1 MSARRRRA
9 SVDLRPSS
17 AVGRRGR
24 AAFASALGL
33 AVSLALALP
42 RPSVAGEGPLEL
54 QLTADLD
61 DDDANGVRDGLDTA
75 VRGAARRDLVA
86 LPLGGLGGL
95 VFGKRAALSSDGAR
109 IVWRGAPLALPA
121 VVPTGAELQG
131 VRPGGVTLTL
141 GAGPATRE
149 IRLRVV
155 AHGFEDAEGRELDPS
170 VTHLSFSRALPEAS
184 PADDP
189 DGFRVVTRGEGPG
202 GGTVDVLSLSAR
214 GAVLDAVRGVPVD
227 APCAGGVAGC
237 ARSRPLRVVIDRVD
251 RQHPSSAGRSLL
263 GEVGGLVVVARG
275 GQKRSS
281 IHVGGPRASGRPG
294 APAVAG
300 RYRLH
305 VRATVFRA
313 EKTGKPGIFRNE
325 AEAISEARADLED
338 AATLWAQCGIS
349 LHGEAPPDVRIAA
362 PPPPYLVSFGTD
374 LGLPSTG
381 GVLRVRVEGRPAV
394 LVVPPGKTPDEV
406 ARLFAL
412 EVQRAGFRAVVSRNA
427 RITPGA
433 AGSADVLISRAE
445 GRGAAAL
452 ARVEADG
459 MLCTDSTL
467 SVAIGAVDLSDG
479 LTHFGD
485 MDSPAGSLEERS
497 LAKALDDAD
506 PRVVQLVYV
515 PYFLGGGRV
524 GESFIYGDGSSVKNV
539 ILVDRSGVRTRRSSH
554 VVAHELGHVLLDVPG
569 HPDDFGR
576 DTPSLL
582 MDSDAS
588 DASVYGP
595 RRLTDDECARVRAE
609 AGPRAK
615 VPLLEAWPFA
625 VVPLPSLAP

>member
-1 MSARRRRA
+1 
-9 SVDLRPSS
+9 
-17 AVGRRGR
+17 
-24 AAFASALGL
+24 
-33 AVSLALALP
+33 
-42 RPSVAGEGPLEL
+42 
-54 QLTADLD
+54 
-61 DDDANGVRDGLDTA
+61 
-75 VRGAARRDLVA
+75 
-86 LPLGGLGGL
+86 
-95 VFGKRAALSSDGAR
+95 GKRAVLSSDDAR
-109 IVWRGAPLALPA
+109 VVWRGAPLALPA
-121 VVPTGAELQG
+121 VLPAGAELQG
-131 VRPGGVTLTL
+131 VRAGVVVLTL
-141 GAGPATRE
+141 GAGSAARAL
-149 IRLRVV
+149 RLRVV
-155 AHGFEDAEGRELDPS
+155 AHSFEAAGARELDPS
-170 VTHLSFSRALPEAS
+170 AAHLSFSRALPEAS

-189 DGFRVVTRGEGPG
+189 DGFRVVARGEGPRG
-202 GGTVDVLSLSAR
+202 AAVDVVSLSAR
-214 GAVLDAVRGVPVD
+214 GTLLDAQRGVPVD
-227 APCAGGVAGC
+227 APCLTGAADC

-275 GQKRSS
+275 GQKLTS
-281 IHVGGPRASGRPG
+281 IHVGGPRAAGRGGEP
-294 APAVAG
+294 PVAG

-325 AEAISEARADLED
+325 AEALGEARADLDD
-338 AATLWAQCGIS
+338 AAVLWAQCGIT
-349 LHGEAPPDVRIAA
+349 LHGDAPADVRIAA

-381 GVLRVRVEGRPAV
+381 GVLRVRVEGRPV
-394 LVVPPGKTPDEV
+394 VFVVPPGKAPDEV

-452 ARVEADG
+452 ARVEPDG

-479 LTHFGD
+479 LAHFGD

-497 LAKALDDAD
+497 LVKSLEDAD

-524 GESFIYGDGSSVKNV
+524 GESFIFGDGSSVKNV
-539 ILVDRSGVRTRRSSH
+539 IIVDRSGVRARRSSH

-595 RRLTDDECARVRAE
+595 RRLTDEECARVRAE

-615 VPLLEAWPFA
+615 VPLLEPWPFA
-625 VVPLPSLAP
+625 PVPLPSLEP

>member
-1 MSARRRRA
+1 M
-9 SVDLRPSS
+9 
-17 AVGRRGR
+17 
-24 AAFASALGL
+24 GL
-33 AVSLALALP
+33 SLALP
-42 RPSVAGEGPLEL
+42 GPTAASEAALEL
-54 QLTADLD
+54 TLSADLD
-61 DDDANGVRDGLDTA
+61 DDDANGVRDGLDAA

-86 LPLGGLGGL
+86 LPALAY
-95 VFGKRAALSSDGAR
+95 GKRAVLTGDAAR
-109 IVWRGAPLALPA
+109 VVWRGAPLALPA
-121 VVPTGAELQG
+121 ALPAGAELQG
-131 VRPGGVTLTL
+131 VRPGAAVLTL
-141 GAGPATRE
+141 GAGPGARE
-149 IRLRVV
+149 VRLRVV
-155 AHGFEDAEGRELDPS
+155 AHAFEGEGDRELDPS
-170 VTHLSFSRALPEAS
+170 AGHLAFSRALPEAS

-189 DGFRVVTRGEGPG
+189 DGFRVVTRGEGPRG
-202 GGTVDVLSLSAR
+202 AAVDVVSLGPK
-214 GAVLDAVRGVPVD
+214 GAVLDAQRGVPLD
-227 APCAGGVAGC
+227 APCASGGADC

-275 GQKRSS
+275 GRKLTS
-281 IHVGGPRASGRPG
+281 IHVGGPRAAVGAG
-294 APAVAG
+294 APLASG

-313 EKTGKPGIFRNE
+313 EKTGKPALFHNE
-325 AEAISEARADLED
+325 AEALGEARADLED
-338 AATLWAQCGIS
+338 AAVLWAQCGLT
-349 LHGEAPPDVRIAA
+349 LHGDGPPDVRIAA

-381 GVLRVRVEGRPAV
+381 GVLRVRVEGRPVA
-394 LVVPPGKTPDEV
+394 LVVPAGKTPDEV

-433 AGSADVLISRAE
+433 VGSVDVLISRAE

-452 ARVEADG
+452 ARVEPDG

-497 LAKALDDAD
+497 LVKSLEDAD

-524 GESFIYGDGSSVKNV
+524 GESFIFGDGSSVKNV
-539 ILVDRSGVRTRRSSH
+539 IIIDRSGVRARRSSH

-595 RRLTDDECARVRAE
+595 RRLTDEECARVRAE

-615 VPLLEAWPFA
+615 VPLLEPWPFA
-625 VVPLPSLAP
+625 PVPLPSLEP

>member
-1 MSARRRRA
+1 MSGRRRELRA
-9 SVDLRPSS
+9 SWAPR
-17 AVGRRGR
+17 AVR
-24 AAFASALGL
+24 ACVCAAAIGLSLGL
-33 AVSLALALP
+33 AGPTA
-42 RPSVAGEGPLEL
+42 AGEAALEL
-54 QLTADLD
+54 QLSADLD
-61 DDDANGVRDGLDTA
+61 DDDANGVRDGLDA
-75 VRGAARRDLVA
+75 VVRGAARRDVVPLPA
-86 LPLGGLGGL
+86 LAY
-95 VFGKRAALSSDGAR
+95 GKRAVLSGDAAR
-109 IVWRGAPLALPA
+109 IVWRGAPLTLPAALPA
-121 VVPTGAELQG
+121 GAELQG
-131 VRPGGVTLTL
+131 VRPGEAVLTL
-141 GAGPATRE
+141 GAGAAARE
-149 IRLRVV
+149 VRLRVT
-155 AHGFEDAEGRELDPS
+155 AHAFEGEGGRELDAS
-170 VTHLSFSRALPEAS
+170 AAHLSFSRALPEAS

-189 DGFRVVTRGEGPG
+189 DGFRVVARGEGPRA
-202 GGTVDVLSLSAR
+202 TPIDVVSLGAK
-214 GAVLDAVRGVPVD
+214 GAVLDAQRGVPLD
-227 APCAGGVAGC
+227 APCASAAADC

-251 RQHPSSAGRSLL
+251 RHHPSSAGRSLL

-275 GQKRSS
+275 GRKLTS
-281 IHVGGPRASGRPG
+281 IHVGGPRAATTSGAR
-294 APAVAG
+294 VAG
-300 RYRLH
+300 RFRLH

-313 EKTGKPGIFRNE
+313 EKTGKPGMFRNE
-325 AEAISEARADLED
+325 AEALGEARADLED
-338 AATLWAQCGIS
+338 AAVLWAQCGIS
-349 LHGEAPPDVRIAA
+349 LRGEGPLDVRIAA

-381 GVLRVRVEGRPAV
+381 GVLRVRVEGRPVA
-394 LVVPPGKTPDEV
+394 LVVPAGKTPDEV

-452 ARVEADG
+452 ARVEPDG

-467 SVAIGAVDLSDG
+467 AVAIGAVDLSDG

-497 LAKALDDAD
+497 LVKSLEDAD

-524 GESFIYGDGSSVKNV
+524 GESFIFGDGSSVKNV
-539 ILVDRSGVRTRRSSH
+539 IIVDRSGVRARRSSH

-595 RRLTDDECARVRAE
+595 RRLTDEECARVRAE

-615 VPLLEAWPFA
+615 VPLLEPWPFA
-625 VVPLPSLAP
+625 PVPLPSLEP